1 MRIFSKIYIVSHSR
15 ERSEKTCLNCYAQ
28 LHGRF
33 CHVCGQENTDPR
45 ESIWSITSHFFND
58 ITHFDG
64 KFFKTA
70 GKLLAKPGF
79 LPSEFIKGRRASYLH
94 PIRLYVFTSAIFFL
108 IFYASFTGINSGGEL
123 SISLGSPRYV
133 NPVDTVI
140 LASTPYKSVAE
151 YDSAQQKLP
160 KGERDGWITRKLKE
174 RNIERVIKSSGR
186 TDMWANGVINNFIH
200 TFPYLL
206 FVSLPICALFL
217 QLLFITNTN
226 NVYSGHVIFLI
237 YLYVFTFLIL
247 LLFFGLERL
256 QSAYHIRGIGFLEF
270 VLFAYLG
277 VYSLIAMKRYYA
289 EGWGSTIMKFIAYNI
304 LAFVSIIALFVVFI
318 VLSLFKV

>member
-15 ERSEKTCLNCYAQ
+15 ERSEKTCLNCNAQ
-28 LHGRF
+28 LYGRF
-33 CHVCGQENTDPR
+33 CHVCGQENTDPH
-45 ESIWSITSHFFND
+45 ESVWSILSHFFND

-64 KFFKTA
+64 KFFSTA

-79 LPSEFIKGRRASYLH
+79 LPAEFIKGRRASYLH

-108 IFYASFTGINSGGEL
+108 IFYASFTGVNKDGEV
-123 SISLGSPRYV
+123 SMSLGSPRYV

-140 LASTPYKSVAE
+140 LASTRYKTVAE

-160 KGERDGWITRKLKE
+160 ESERDGWITRKLKQ

-186 TDMWANGVINNFIH
+186 TDMWVSGVINNFIH

-217 QLLFITNTN
+217 QLLFITNRN
-226 NVYSGHVIFLI
+226 NVYAGHVIFLI
-237 YLYVFTFLIL
+237 YLYVFTFIIL
-247 LLFFGLERL
+247 LIFFGLERL
-256 QSAYHIRGIGFLEF
+256 QSVYQIRGIGFLEF
-270 VLFAYLG
+270 LLFAYLG

-289 EGWGSTIMKFIAYNI
+289 EKWGSTILKYIAYNI
-304 LAFVSIIALFVVFI
+304 LAFVCIIALFVVFI